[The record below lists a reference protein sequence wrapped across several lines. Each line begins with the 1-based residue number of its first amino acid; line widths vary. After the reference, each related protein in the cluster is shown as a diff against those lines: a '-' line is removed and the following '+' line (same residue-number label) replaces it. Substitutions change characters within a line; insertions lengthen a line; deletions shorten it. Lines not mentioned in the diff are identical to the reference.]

1 MRASA
6 DCLQV
11 AANSA
16 SPWKKLPACALEFTG
31 RVEIW
36 TPTRYLEDT
45 RFRLDE
51 PPGKSRFYRFST
63 AEQPFWGDSK
73 RATRAAAAAAA
84 AETETALRIWVYIET
99 SKTP

>member
-1 MRASA
+1 MIGASA
-6 DCLQV
+6 DCLQI

-51 PPGKSRFYRFST
+51 PTIR
-63 AEQPFWGDSK
+63 
-73 RATRAAAAAAA
+73 
-84 AETETALRIWVYIET
+84 
-99 SKTP
+99 

>member
-6 DCLQV
+6 DCLQI

-36 TPTRYLEDT
+36 TPTCYLEDT

-51 PPGKSRFYRFST
+51 PHRKPLFQNLNNVLAFKEYIVSLS
-63 AEQPFWGDSK
+63 SK
-73 RATRAAAAAAA
+73 
-84 AETETALRIWVYIET
+84 
-99 SKTP
+99 

>member
-6 DCLQV
+6 DCLQI

-51 PPGKSRFYRFST
+51 PLG
-63 AEQPFWGDSK
+63 
-73 RATRAAAAAAA
+73 TRNIPSFGLGSCRV
-84 AETETALRIWVYIET
+84 ETESDDATFSPQMLLERET
-99 SKTP
+99 QKC

>member
-1 MRASA
+1 MGCHVMRASA
-6 DCLQV
+6 DCLQI

-51 PPGKSRFYRFST
+51 PLYIHIH
-63 AEQPFWGDSK
+63 
-73 RATRAAAAAAA
+73 
-84 AETETALRIWVYIET
+84 LRICFQFGKFCLIR
-99 SKTP
+99 

>member
-1 MRASA
+1 MGCHVIDASA
-6 DCLQV
+6 DCLQI

-51 PPGKSRFYRFST
+51 PICFLQLVTY
-63 AEQPFWGDSK
+63 
-73 RATRAAAAAAA
+73 
-84 AETETALRIWVYIET
+84 
-99 SKTP
+99 

>member
-6 DCLQV
+6 DCLQI

-16 SPWKKLPACALEFTG
+16 SPWKKLPACALELTG

-36 TPTRYLEDT
+36 TPTCYLEDT

-51 PPGKSRFYRFST
+51 PIYIYIYYF
-63 AEQPFWGDSK
+63 
-73 RATRAAAAAAA
+73 
-84 AETETALRIWVYIET
+84 VYLYIIYFEI
-99 SKTP
+99 

>member
-6 DCLQV
+6 DCLQI

-51 PPGKSRFYRFST
+51 PPSCSQYLRRT
-63 AEQPFWGDSK
+63 ENLCCGDAFRSK
-73 RATRAAAAAAA
+73 PLESCFVEAFG
-84 AETETALRIWVYIET
+84 RILASLPHVYT
-99 SKTP
+99 

>member
-1 MRASA
+1 MGCHVMRASA
-6 DCLQV
+6 DCLQI

-51 PPGKSRFYRFST
+51 PLYT
-63 AEQPFWGDSK
+63 C
-73 RATRAAAAAAA
+73 
-84 AETETALRIWVYIET
+84 T
-99 SKTP
+99 SKLRVAVRV